1 MDPVPED
8 PTSACEHAAQLRP
21 FDGRRV
27 RLIGIYRPVPTLKKM
42 PRPGR
47 PREEVELGEVV
58 IELAGSASE
67 YDPAGAPDAPARI
80 ALGTATRS
88 SDEIA
93 RFRDRR
99 VAVEGRLV
107 LAGGARPGA
116 ASPRPGPALLD
127 PGEPRLAE

>member
-1 MDPVPED
+1 VPEG
-8 PTSACEHAAQLRP
+8 PAPACERAAQLKAL
-21 FDGRRV
+21 DGRRV

-58 IELAGSASE
+58 IELDGDASE
-67 YDPAGAPDAPARI
+67 YDSAAPQAAPARI
-80 ALGTATRS
+80 ALGGSVRPAE
-88 SDEIA
+88 EIE

-99 VAVEGRLV
+99 VAVEGRLALV
-107 LAGGARPGA
+107 GRGRPEA
-116 ASPRPGPALLD
+116 ASVRPGPALVD